1 MCLAVPGKVVEC
13 NGDEAVVDLQGNL
26 LKISKIMT
34 PEVGVGGWVLIHA
47 GFAIAQLEEKE
58 AHETWDYLR
67 QALGDA
73 FDDAVRP
80 APSPGQEA
88 PS

>member
-26 LKISKIMT
+26 LKVSKILT

-58 AHETWDYLR
+58 AHETWEYLR
-67 QALGDA
+67 QALGATPEDGIC
-73 FDDAVRP
+73 P
-80 APSPGQEA
+80 APGAAEEA
-88 PS
+88 TP

>member
-13 NGDEAVVDLQGNL
+13 NGDDAIVDLQGNL
-26 LKISKIMT
+26 LNVSKILT

-58 AHETWDYLR
+58 ARETWEYLR

-73 FDDAVRP
+73 PDDESRP
-80 APSPGQEA
+80 DAGAAEEA
-88 PS
+88 AS